1 MMSVGAYSWSGYYAL
16 AVGAAATADTGT
28 AAAVAVAVVERKGQP
43 FGSMASLELQTHVS
57 IKGLG
62 ATQATPYLVFI
73 LSRFI
78 YFPYFIVVT

>member
-1 MMSVGAYSWSGYYAL
+1 MVVVVVGAYSWSSYYAL

-62 ATQATPYLVFI
+62 ATKKQHPI
-73 LSRFI
+73 
-78 YFPYFIVVT
+78 